1 MKIVVLLIG
10 LVMIALQ
17 FPLHA
22 ERSLIEVYQPT
33 SLLGTEMDG
42 DPLGT
47 GESLCAVIVSRPVLI
62 GGAFPED
69 PVYAIS
75 LPHHIVGAPDGFPK
89 ESNLI
94 VLVGADIHAEYGD
107 KEHRIIA
114 DFSKAKVPENFGVT
128 LIQVMKISALC
139 LQKTLGDQNE
149 KTIRITWLAPEGVS
163 LVDAGLPSEIKK
175 AGESGRSGD

>member
-1 MKIVVLLIG
+1 
-10 LVMIALQ
+10 
-17 FPLHA
+17 
-22 ERSLIEVYQPT
+22 
-33 SLLGTEMDG
+33 
-42 DPLGT
+42 
-47 GESLCAVIVSRPVLI
+47 
-62 GGAFPED
+62 
-69 PVYAIS
+69 
-75 LPHHIVGAPDGFPK
+75 
-89 ESNLI
+89 
-94 VLVGADIHAEYGD
+94 VGADIHAEYGD